1 MSDLTPLMRNSVPET
16 SRSATINSMPS
27 EPEKKT
33 VATEPPKIYIPAC
46 GVLCDVFWWARR
58 DPTAEQPA
66 PIPAKDET
74 P

>member
-1 MSDLTPLMRNSVPET
+1 
-16 SRSATINSMPS
+16 MPS

-33 VATEPPKIYIPAC
+33 VTAEPPKIYIPAC

-58 DPTAEQPA
+58 DPPAEPAA
-66 PIPAKDET
+66 PIPSKDET

>member
-1 MSDLTPLMRNSVPET
+1 
-16 SRSATINSMPS
+16 MPS
-27 EPEKKT
+27 EPEKRI

-58 DPTAEQPA
+58 DPSAEPPV
-66 PIPAKDET
+66 PIPVKKVKDET